1 MDYINF
7 TKNFEE
13 FEDWNRNVA
22 AQMVDTNLNDIL
34 SFDRESLWT
43 GQEDDRINSPS
54 HYTAGSQEAI
64 DIIEDVIKTAPDSVQ
79 GMLQA
84 QVLKYLLRLWHKDN
98 PVEDAK
104 KARWYLNR
112 LIEKMG

>member
-1 MDYINF
+1 MDYTNF
-7 TKNFEE
+7 IKEIKE
-13 FEDWNRNVA
+13 YDSWG
-22 AQMVDTNLNDIL
+22 NDIL
-34 SFDRESLWT
+34 VFNDKVV
-43 GQEDDRINSPS
+43 DDRVNSPS

-64 DIIEDVIKTAPDSVQ
+64 DIIEDAIKSSPNNVQ
-79 GMLQA
+79 GMLQG

>member
-1 MDYINF
+1 MGYMDYSNF
-7 TKNFEE
+7 IKSFKEY
-13 FEDWNRNVA
+13 EDWGNDGIVF
-22 AQMVDTNLNDIL
+22 TNKN
-34 SFDRESLWT
+34 T
-43 GQEDDRINSPS
+43 DDRINSPS

-64 DIIEDVIKTAPDSVQ
+64 DIIEDAIKSAPNSVQ

-112 LIEKMG
+112 LIEKMD